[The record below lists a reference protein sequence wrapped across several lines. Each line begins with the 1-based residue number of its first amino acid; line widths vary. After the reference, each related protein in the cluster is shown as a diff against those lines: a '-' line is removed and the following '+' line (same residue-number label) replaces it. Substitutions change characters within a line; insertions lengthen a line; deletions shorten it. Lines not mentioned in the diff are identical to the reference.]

1 MCSKLVPQQPPT
13 IDAPAAIH
21 FGTSL
26 AICSGVT
33 GCTIFSLTNWAK
45 PASGFMNWDFPFQF
59 AMKHPD
65 LHCFVTN
72 NIPMVPCCQSRLRG
86 PAIASSTSEPY
97 TAAPGILVHQ
107 RWQSSPSRKRSY
119 YPHLS
124 HLAACISS
132 AALSRVIGLT
142 WLSAPEWQQIGL

>member
-1 MCSKLVPQQPPT
+1 M
-13 IDAPAAIH
+13 
-21 FGTSL
+21 FNSL
-26 AICSGVT
+26 IPHRGN
-33 GCTIFSLTNWAK
+33 I
-45 PASGFMNWDFPFQF
+45 NWDFPFQF

-72 NIPMVPCCQSRLRG
+72 NISMVPYCQSPLRG

-119 YPHLS
+119 YPHFS
-124 HLAACISS
+124 HLTACISS

-142 WLSAPEWQQIGL
+142 WLIDKNSLFIDKNSLFVGRSIGILSLCVKHKMPAWCCGWRPFVEFVGR

>member
-1 MCSKLVPQQPPT
+1 MARLLNLNILPFR
-13 IDAPAAIH
+13 
-21 FGTSL
+21 FGSAFLPCLITF
-26 AICSGVT
+26 IQD
-33 GCTIFSLTNWAK
+33 FS
-45 PASGFMNWDFPFQF
+45 FQF

-72 NIPMVPCCQSRLRG
+72 NIPMVHCCQSPLQG

-97 TAAPGILVHQ
+97 TAAPGTIVHQ

-119 YPHLS
+119 YLNLS

-132 AALSRVIGLT
+132 AELSRVIGVTGLFVPDWQALCYTIYVYGYIVFT
-142 WLSAPEWQQIGL
+142 WS